1 MRVAVGILA
10 YNEEA
15 NIAASIEAVR
25 AQTGPHLDGMEIWVV
40 ASGCTDRTVPRA
52 EEAAAADPRVRVVA
66 EGRREGKA
74 AAIGTLLD
82 LAPGRDVVVLANG
95 DGRPQAGALE
105 ALVAPFDDP
114 TVGMTGGRP
123 CPVND
128 RSTRMGR
135 VVHLLWEL
143 HHRVAS
149 RTPKLGEIVAFRP
162 VFGEMPRDTAVDEAS
177 IESRM
182 RELGFR
188 LVYVPGARVLMKGPE
203 TVADYLAQRR
213 RIHAGH
219 LRLRRTSGHAAST
232 MSLGRIVR
240 AIRDAAPRSAGGAV
254 DLLAAVA
261 LEAAARALGAWD
273 AGPGR
278 RDHRVWDAIPTTKDL
293 SR

>member
-25 AQTGPHLDGMEIWVV
+25 AQSGPHLEALEVWVV
-40 ASGCTDRTVPRA
+40 ASGCTDRTVIRA
-52 EEAAAADPRVRVVA
+52 EAAASADSRVRIVA
-66 EGRREGKA
+66 QARREGKA
-74 AAIGTLLD
+74 AAIGTLLH
-82 LAPGRDVVVLANG
+82 LVRERDVIVLANG
-95 DGRPQAGALE
+95 DGQPEAGAIE

-149 RTPKLGEIVAFRP
+149 RTPKLGELVAFRP

-177 IESRM
+177 IEARI
-182 RELGFR
+182 RERGLR
-188 LVYVPGARVLMKGPE
+188 LVYVPGARVRMKGPE

-219 LRLRRTSGHAAST
+219 LRLKRTTGHAAST

-240 AIRDAAPRSAGGAV
+240 AIRDAAPRSAGEAV
-254 DLLAAVA
+254 DLVAAVA

>member
-40 ASGCTDRTVPRA
+40 ASGCTDRTVTRA
-52 EEAAAADPRVRVVA
+52 EAAAAPDSRVHVVA

-74 AAIGTLLD
+74 AAIGTLLH

-95 DGRPQAGALE
+95 DGRPEAGALE
-105 ALVAPFDDP
+105 SLVAPFDDP
-114 TVGMTGGRP
+114 SVGMTGGRP
-123 CPVND
+123 CPLND

-177 IESRM
+177 IEARI
-182 RELGFR
+182 RDLGLR
-188 LVYVPGARVLMKGPE
+188 LVYVPEARVRMKGPE

-219 LRLRRTSGHAAST
+219 LRLKRTSGHAAST

-240 AIRDAAPRSAGGAV
+240 AIRDAAPRSPGEAV
-254 DLLAAVA
+254 DLVAAVT